1 MNNVSQRRLRLASI
15 IALTSVLGNVGRSL
29 ADDPLASKKD
39 AVQAKLTQVQEVRKA
54 MLASM
59 KDGDSKFDF
68 NKARLELTFH
78 VTPPKGKQFVDLEQ
92 PALIEAIDST
102 GKNLADVKPTFTNR
116 TEYVKLVQTYG
127 KPAEEV
133 TMTLASPARH
143 AKDFSV
149 STGFDMWVFDEVN
162 EDKFTVSATASPIG
176 GTLFG
181 DAKVSA
187 YVQGDENTVRLVFQP
202 GSMKRSIESVELF
215 DGTTTHKTNG
225 SMWNEQMLTYMFNT
239 ALKPTF
245 EVRAKVRSGLRTYPC
260 RIKISNH
267 ELP

>member
-1 MNNVSQRRLRLASI
+1 MNNVSQRRITFATL
-15 IALTSVLGNVGRSL
+15 IALTSVLGNVGSSL
-29 ADDPLASKKD
+29 AGDPVVPKKD
-39 AVQAKLTQVQEVRKA
+39 SVQAKLTHVQEVRKV

-59 KDGDSKFDF
+59 KDEDSKFDF

-92 PALIEAIDST
+92 PTVIEAIDST
-102 GKNLADVKPTFTNR
+102 GKNLADVKPTFMNR
-116 TEYVKLVQTYG
+116 TEYVKLVQTWG

-133 TMTLASPARH
+133 TMTLAPPARH

-149 STGFDMWVFDEVN
+149 STGFDMWAFDEVK
-162 EDKFTVSATASPIG
+162 EDKFTVKAKAAPIG

-187 YVQGDENTVRLVFQP
+187 YVQGDTNTVRLVFQP
-202 GSMKRSIESVELF
+202 GSIKRSIESVELF

-245 EVRAKVRSGLRTYPC
+245 EVRAKVRSGLGTYPC
-260 RIKISNH
+260 RIKITNH